1 MISAS
6 FAPMAFKLLFPRFE
20 KKVKK
25 MLDQMRI
32 DIIEHIFK
40 VGKIKESIAY
50 RELPNDADRIGKQN
64 QEHITMVAGEI
75 SALESR
81 IKKLETLSKKP
92 KKVK

>member
-1 MISAS
+1 MIPAS
-6 FAPMAFKLLFPRFE
+6 FAPMILKLVFPKLE
-20 KKVKK
+20 KK
-25 MLDQMRI
+25 MDQMKL

-81 IKKLETLSKKP
+81 LKKLETLSNKP
-92 KKVK
+92 KKIK